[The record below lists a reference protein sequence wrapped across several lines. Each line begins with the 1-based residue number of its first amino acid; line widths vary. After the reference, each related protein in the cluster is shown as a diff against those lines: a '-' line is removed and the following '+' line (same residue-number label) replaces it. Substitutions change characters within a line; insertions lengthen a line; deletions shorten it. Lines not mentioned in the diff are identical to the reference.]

1 MEITLHISELK
12 AALPG
17 LAKVIN
23 RSASLPVLQH
33 IHVSRSATGAV
44 QIQATNISS
53 FVAYQCRRP
62 QAGAAGELLVPYE
75 PLSKLVK
82 TCGPSDQVTLS
93 HDGSQL
99 MLRYPLGGRSV
110 EQPLIPLSLLEWP
123 TVPVVD
129 TPPEALD
136 ADLKAAIS
144 QAFACCSQD
153 ITRAALRG
161 AWLDVSDPVAHYVMG
176 TDGRHLYAANSF
188 SLDLKEPLL
197 LPHEKFLTWP
207 GFQDDGDWQLAVLP
221 APVEGAPVWLRFDSE
236 HWTFITQSPDHTLP
250 NWRQVVPPSG
260 TSRVT
265 VRFNAA
271 SSAFLS
277 EVLPKLPGKDVHDQP
292 LRLEIACGKLSVT
305 GRDRNCDHVTTLPV
319 DDVVVSG
326 PDLALTVNRTFIAK
340 ALKWG
345 LTVLE
350 LTDDLS
356 PLVFSKQGKRL
367 VAMPLRNEAAP
378 QAATQAAPTA
388 APTEITTEHQEEP
401 MNQTSTEPTPEP
413 PPVNR
418 LAALQPTPTAT
429 KPTVRSVIEQIDTLR
444 DALKGT
450 TRQCGEI
457 VEALRTLEKERRT
470 NDREVEQ
477 VREKLRAIQHVTL

>member
-1 MEITLHISELK
+1 M
-12 AALPG
+12 
-17 LAKVIN
+17 
-23 RSASLPVLQH
+23 
-33 IHVSRSATGAV
+33 
-44 QIQATNISS
+44 
-53 FVAYQCRRP
+53 
-62 QAGAAGELLVPYE
+62 
-75 PLSKLVK
+75 
-82 TCGPSDQVTLS
+82 
-93 HDGSQL
+93 
-99 MLRYPLGGRSV
+99 
-110 EQPLIPLSLLEWP
+110 
-123 TVPVVD
+123 
-129 TPPEALD
+129 
-136 ADLKAAIS
+136 
-144 QAFACCSQD
+144 
-153 ITRAALRG
+153 
-161 AWLDVSDPVAHYVMG
+161 
-176 TDGRHLYAANSF
+176 
-188 SLDLKEPLL
+188 
-197 LPHEKFLTWP
+197 
-207 GFQDDGDWQLAVLP
+207 
-221 APVEGAPVWLRFDSE
+221 
-236 HWTFITQSPDHTLP
+236 
-250 NWRQVVPPSG
+250 
-260 TSRVT
+260 T

-292 LRLEIACGKLSVT
+292 LRLEIAGGKLSIT

-367 VAMPLRNEAAP
+367 VAMPLRNEAP
-378 QAATQAAPTA
+378 PQAAPTA
-388 APTEITTEHQEEP
+388 APTETTTEHREEP
-401 MNQTSTEPTPEP
+401 QEQPMSKTTSEPTPEP

-418 LAALQPTPTAT
+418 LAALQPKPTAT

-444 DALKGT
+444 DALKGV

-457 VEALRTLEKERRT
+457 VEALRSLEQERRT

>member
-1 MEITLHISELK
+1 MEITLHVSELK

-17 LAKVIN
+17 LAKVLN

-33 IHVSRSATGAV
+33 LHLSRSATGAV
-44 QIQATNISS
+44 QLQATNISS

-62 QAGAAGELLVPYE
+62 QAGTAGELLVPYE
-75 PLSKLVK
+75 PLAKLVK
-82 TCGPSDQVTLS
+82 TCGTSDQVTLS

-99 MLRYPLGGRSV
+99 MLRYPLGGRLV

-129 TPPEALD
+129 TPAEALD
-136 ADLKAAIS
+136 EDLKAAIS

-188 SLDLKEPLL
+188 SLDLQHPLL
-197 LPHEKFLTWP
+197 VPHEKFLTWQ

-221 APVEGAPVWLRFDSE
+221 APTEGAPVWLRFDSE

-260 TSRVT
+260 SSRVT

-277 EVLPKLPGKDVHDQP
+277 EVLPKLPGNDVHDQP
-292 LRLEIACGKLSVT
+292 LRLEIAGGKLSVT
-305 GRDRNCDHVTTLPV
+305 GRDRTCDHVTTLPV

-326 PDLALTVNRTFIAK
+326 PDLAITVNCTFIAK

-378 QAATQAAPTA
+378 QAA
-388 APTEITTEHQEEP
+388 PTEPTTTQPQEEP
-401 MNQTSTEPTPEP
+401 MSQTSTEPTPEP

-418 LAALQPTPTAT
+418 LAALQPKPTAT

-457 VEALRTLEKERRT
+457 VETLRTLEKERRT

>member
-17 LAKVIN
+17 LAKVLN

-33 IHVSRSATGAV
+33 IHVSRSASGAV
-44 QIQATNISS
+44 QLQATNLSS

-62 QAGAAGELLVPYE
+62 QAGTPGELLVPYE
-75 PLSKLVK
+75 PLTKLVK

-110 EQPLIPLSLLEWP
+110 EQPLIPLSLSEWP
-123 TVPVVD
+123 VVPVVD
-129 TPPEALD
+129 TQPEALD
-136 ADLKAAIS
+136 EDLKAAIS

-188 SLDLKEPLL
+188 SLDLQHPLL
-197 LPHEKFLTWP
+197 LPHEKFLTWQ

-221 APVEGAPVWLRFDSE
+221 APAEGAPVWLRFDSE
-236 HWTFITQSPDHTLP
+236 HWTFLTQSPDHTLP

-260 TSRVT
+260 SSRVT

-292 LRLEIACGKLSVT
+292 LRLDIAGGKLSVT

-326 PDLALTVNRTFIAK
+326 PDLSLTVNRTFIAK

-350 LTDDLS
+350 ITDDLS

-378 QAATQAAPTA
+378 QVTAQAAPTA
-388 APTEITTEHQEEP
+388 APTEPQEEPQEEP
-401 MNQTSTEPTPEP
+401 MSKTSTETTPEP

-418 LAALQPTPTAT
+418 LATIEPKPTAT

-457 VEALRTLEKERRT
+457 VEALRTLEKERRA